1 MSTGTRQLKE
11 LGGLAQKLPY
21 TRATCTI
28 ASASIAG
35 VPPFNGF
42 WSKLILV
49 IAAVQAGFFGLAVIT
64 VIVSL
69 VTLISFLKVQ
79 RYVFLG
85 ELPENL
91 KQTKEN
97 TGSMLVAMVV
107 LACLCVLMGLLL
119 MPALRSAI
127 LEPAV
132 KVLTDGLEYSANII
146 EMANL

>member
-1 MSTGTRQLKE
+1 M
-11 LGGLAQKLPY
+11 GGLAEKMPF
-21 TRATCTI
+21 TRAACTV

-49 IAAVQAGFFGLAVIT
+49 IASAQAHFWGLATVT

-79 RYVFLG
+79 RYIFLG

-97 TGSMLVAMVV
+97 RGSMLVAMIF

-119 MPALRSAI
+119 VPALRAGI
-127 LEPAV
+127 LDPAV
-132 KVLTDGLEYSANII
+132 KVLTDGAEYSANVIK
-146 EMANL
+146 MTNMR